1 MTTQSGPPGD
11 ERSLG
16 QLVSEIS
23 ETGAR
28 LVRAEIELLK
38 AELAGRAQKIGI
50 GAGLLA
56 AAGLL
61 ALYFLA
67 AAIATAII
75 ALALVVDLW
84 LAALIVTVAAAA
96 RRRRARPDRHPE
108 HQEGHAARRPSA
120 AIETVQEDIDAIKT
134 GIRS

>member
-1 MTTQSGPPGD
+1 MTSQSGSPGD
-11 ERSLG
+11 EKTLG

-28 LVRAEIELLK
+28 LVRAEIDLFK
-38 AELAGRAQKIGI
+38 AEIAGRAQKIGI

-75 ALALVVDLW
+75 ALALLVDLW
-84 LAALIVTVAAAA
+84 LAALIVTVLLLLVVIALALIGI
-96 RRRRARPDRHPE
+96 RSIKKGTP
-108 HQEGHAARRPSA
+108 PSTIR
-120 AIETVQEDIDAIKT
+120 AIETTHEDIDAIKT
-134 GIRS
+134 GIRP

>member
-1 MTTQSGPPGD
+1 MTSQSGSPGD
-11 ERSLG
+11 EKTLG
-16 QLVSEIS
+16 QLVSDIS

-28 LVRAEIELLK
+28 LVRAEIELFK
-38 AELAGRAQKIGI
+38 AEITGRAQKIGI

-56 AAGLL
+56 GAALL

-84 LAALIVTVAAAA
+84 LAALIVTVLLLIVVIVLALIGI
-96 RRRRARPDRHPE
+96 RSIKK
-108 HQEGHAARRPSA
+108 GTPSSTIR
-120 AIETVQEDIDAIKT
+120 AIETVQEDLGAVKT
-134 GIRS
+134 GITS

>member
-11 ERSLG
+11 ERTLG
-16 QLVSEIS
+16 QLVGEIS

-28 LVRAEIELLK
+28 LVRAEIELFK
-38 AELAGRAQKIGI
+38 AELTGRAQKIGI

-56 AAGLL
+56 AAGVL
-61 ALYFLA
+61 ALYFLG

-84 LAALIVTVAAAA
+84 LAALIVTVLLLLVVAVLALIGI
-96 RRRRARPDRHPE
+96 RSVKKGTP
-108 HQEGHAARRPSA
+108 PSTIR

-134 GIRS
+134 GITS

>member
-11 ERSLG
+11 ERTLG
-16 QLVSEIS
+16 QLVGEIS

-38 AELAGRAQKIGI
+38 AELTGRAQKIGI

-56 AAGLL
+56 AAGVL
-61 ALYFLA
+61 ALYFLG

-84 LAALIVTVAAAA
+84 LAALIVTVLLLLVVAVLALIGI
-96 RRRRARPDRHPE
+96 RSVKKGTP
-108 HQEGHAARRPSA
+108 PSTIR

-134 GIRS
+134 GITS

>member
-16 QLVSEIS
+16 KLVSEIS

-28 LVRAEIELLK
+28 LVRAEIELFK
-38 AELAGRAQKIGI
+38 AEIAGRAQKIGI

-84 LAALIVTVAAAA
+84 LAALIVTVLLLLVVAVLALIGI
-96 RRRRARPDRHPE
+96 RSIKKGTP
-108 HQEGHAARRPSA
+108 PSPIR
-120 AIETVQEDIDAIKT
+120 AIESVQEDIDAIKT

>member
-16 QLVSEIS
+16 KLVSEIS

-28 LVRAEIELLK
+28 LVRAEIDLLK
-38 AELAGRAQKIGI
+38 AELTGRAQKIGI

-56 AAGLL
+56 AAGVL

-84 LAALIVTVAAAA
+84 LSALIITVLLLLVVGVLALIGIRSIKKGTPPSPIAAV
-96 RRRRARPDRHPE
+96 E
-108 HQEGHAARRPSA
+108 S
-120 AIETVQEDIDAIKT
+120 VQEDIAAIKT

>member
-16 QLVSEIS
+16 KLVAEIS
-23 ETGAR
+23 GTAER

-38 AELAGRAQKIGI
+38 AELAGRAQKIGV
-50 GAGLLA
+50 GAGMLA
-56 AAGLL
+56 GAVLF
-61 ALYFLA
+61 ALYFLG

-84 LAALIVTVAAAA
+84 LAALIVTLLLLLVVAVLALIGI
-96 RRRRARPDRHPE
+96 RSIKKGTPGSFR
-108 HQEGHAARRPSA
+108 
-120 AIETVQEDIDAIKT
+120 AIETVHEDIDAIKT

>member
-16 QLVSEIS
+16 KLVSEIS

-28 LVRAEIELLK
+28 LVRAEIDLFK
-38 AELAGRAQKIGI
+38 AEIAGRAQKIGI

-56 AAGLL
+56 AAGIL
-61 ALYFLA
+61 ALYFLG

-84 LAALIVTVAAAA
+84 LAALIVTVFLLLVVAVLALIGI
-96 RRRRARPDRHPE
+96 RSIKKGTP
-108 HQEGHAARRPSA
+108 PSTIR

>member
-16 QLVSEIS
+16 KLVAEIS
-23 ETGAR
+23 GTAER
-28 LVRAEIELLK
+28 LVRAEIELFK
-38 AELAGRAQKIGI
+38 AELTGRAQKIGT

-56 AAGLL
+56 GAGVL
-61 ALYFLA
+61 ALYFLG
-67 AAIATAII
+67 AAITTAII

-84 LAALIVTVAAAA
+84 LSALIITVLLLIVVALLAWLGIRSIKKGTPA
-96 RRRRARPDRHPE
+96 PI
-108 HQEGHAARRPSA
+108 Q
-120 AIETVQEDIDAIKT
+120 AIESVQEDIDAIKT

>member
-11 ERSLG
+11 ERTLG

-28 LVRAEIELLK
+28 LVRAEIELFK
-38 AELAGRAQKIGI
+38 AELTGRAQKIGI

-56 AAGLL
+56 AAGVL
-61 ALYFLA
+61 ALYFLG
-67 AAIATAII
+67 AAIATTII

-84 LAALIVTVAAAA
+84 LAALIVTVLLLLVVAVLALIGI
-96 RRRRARPDRHPE
+96 RSVKKGTP
-108 HQEGHAARRPSA
+108 PSTIR

-134 GIRS
+134 GITS

>member
-11 ERSLG
+11 ERTLG
-16 QLVSEIS
+16 YLVSEIS

-28 LVRAEIELLK
+28 LVRAEIDLFK
-38 AELAGRAQKIGI
+38 AEITGRAQKIGT

-84 LAALIVTVAAAA
+84 LSALIITVLLLLVVALLALIGV
-96 RRRRARPDRHPE
+96 RTIKKGTP
-108 HQEGHAARRPSA
+108 PSTIR

-134 GIRS
+134 GIRP

>member
-1 MTTQSGPPGD
+1 MTNQSGSPGD
-11 ERSLG
+11 DKSLG

-28 LVRAEIELLK
+28 LVRAEIDLFK
-38 AELAGRAQKIGI
+38 AEITGRAQKIGI

-84 LAALIVTVAAAA
+84 LAALIVTVLLLLVVIVLALVGI
-96 RRRRARPDRHPE
+96 RTVKKGTP
-108 HQEGHAARRPSA
+108 PSKIR
-120 AIETVQEDIDAIKT
+120 AIETSQEDIAAIKT
-134 GIRS
+134 GITS

>member
-1 MTTQSGPPGD
+1 MSTQSGPPGD

-16 QLVSEIS
+16 KLVGEIS

-28 LVRAEIELLK
+28 LVRAEIELFK
-38 AELAGRAQKIGI
+38 AEIAGRAQKIGL

-56 AAGLL
+56 AAGVL
-61 ALYFLA
+61 ALYFLG

-84 LAALIVTVAAAA
+84 LAALIVTVLLLIVVAVLALIGI
-96 RRRRARPDRHPE
+96 RSVKKGTP
-108 HQEGHAARRPSA
+108 PSPIR
-120 AIETVQEDIDAIKT
+120 AIESVQEDIDAIKT